1 MKYMEHIMAKKEVIC
16 YTAQDCSEI
25 NYKDKSLSYSDT
37 FLHHVQSNSYE
48 LERFRISSKH
58 FLDESPIVEYDY
70 RDGKWKAGRYIGS
83 IKYRDGKNEYCLSI
97 SPRFGESALVH
108 MLSEIFNIKITEGTS
123 GLAKDSSAYIKMLIS
138 MIWTQKLNQSNR
150 FGLPRTSKEETNK
163 GYFVKGKLV
172 VLPSVFSYHKDET
185 IISVSRNNCYDK
197 RIVSIL
203 CEAYRILCKDFCFDR
218 LPISPSTK
226 KLIKGIE
233 SLYSSLKC
241 TRITE
246 NEYNRITYSPIYK
259 EFKEIVDFSWSII
272 NTSWGVNGKS
282 EELSVSGYLL
292 DMAEIWECYVRKILQ
307 KKLQVKGW
315 QLIDTKYHLYK
326 GQFFER
332 DIIPDIVFKNGD
344 KYCVFDAKYK
354 KMMYRKQ
361 DVDRSDFFQI
371 HTYASYFQGRGNV
384 ILAGLVYPIENTN
397 NIISPPKLFGNDE
410 SDTIFF
416 VDGPRIAETDEIE
429 KTISNDLFLNSV
441 YSVV

>member
-1 MKYMEHIMAKKEVIC
+1 MAKKEVIC

-25 NYKDKSLSYSDT
+25 NCKDKSLSYSDT
-37 FLHHVQSNSYE
+37 FLHSVQSNLYE

-83 IKYRDGKNEYCLSI
+83 IKFRNEKRECCLSI

-163 GYFVKGKLV
+163 GYFVKGKLA
-172 VLPSVFSYHKDET
+172 VLPSVFSYRKDET
-185 IISVSRNNCYDK
+185 IISVSRNNCFDK

-282 EELSVSGYLL
+282 EKLSVSGYLL

-307 KKLQVKGW
+307 KKLQVKGC
-315 QLIDTKYHLYK
+315 
-326 GQFFER
+326 
-332 DIIPDIVFKNGD
+332 N
-344 KYCVFDAKYK
+344 
-354 KMMYRKQ
+354 
-361 DVDRSDFFQI
+361 
-371 HTYASYFQGRGNV
+371 
-384 ILAGLVYPIENTN
+384 
-397 NIISPPKLFGNDE
+397 
-410 SDTIFF
+410 
-416 VDGPRIAETDEIE
+416 
-429 KTISNDLFLNSV
+429 
-441 YSVV
+441 